1 MGSEDAEY
9 PTAYMN
15 RLANTRQTRW
25 DTDASDGI
33 KFIRDALADEN
44 SFGDVPALAS
54 YGRVFTEV
62 RKIYLETMRGAKTDL
77 DAVAKGIKTS
87 AQQMTD
93 NDDEAGAA
101 FVALWQK
108 WEQGPLDSIRNHEEA
123 ASTTGAQ
130 HAAAETDAAE
140 STPVAD
146 VPTDEPGADA
156 SSEDTSDEGALPV
169 QGPVAPAATLP
180 TLPATSTIPSVFT
193 TPLQPNGPQTP

>member
-9 PTAYMN
+9 PTDYMN
-15 RLANTRQTRW
+15 SLANTRQTRW
-25 DTDASDGI
+25 DADSSDGI
-33 KFIRDALADEN
+33 KSIRDALADQD

-62 RKIYLETMRGAKTDL
+62 RKVYLETMRGAKSDL

-108 WEQGPLDSIRNHEEA
+108 WEQGPLDSTRNHEEA

-130 HAAAETDAAE
+130 QAAAETDAAE
-140 STPVAD
+140 SAPATD
-146 VPTDEPGADA
+146 VPTDQPVVDA
-156 SSEDTSDEGALPV
+156 PNEDTSDEGALPL
-169 QGPVAPAATLP
+169 QGPVAPAETLP
-180 TLPATSTIPSVFT
+180 TVPTTSTIPSVFT